1 MGVVLFAVLGVLL
14 LVVGLLL
21 QALAGSSVGAW
32 IAIAGLF
39 LAFVSSQIGTHIWAE
54 RHEDDFR

>member
-1 MGVVLFAVLGVLL
+1 VGVVFLAVLGVLL

-21 QALAGSSVGAW
+21 QTLAGSSVGAW

-39 LAFVSSQIGTHIWAE
+39 VAFGSQIGAHVWAE
-54 RHEDDFR
+54 RHKDDFR